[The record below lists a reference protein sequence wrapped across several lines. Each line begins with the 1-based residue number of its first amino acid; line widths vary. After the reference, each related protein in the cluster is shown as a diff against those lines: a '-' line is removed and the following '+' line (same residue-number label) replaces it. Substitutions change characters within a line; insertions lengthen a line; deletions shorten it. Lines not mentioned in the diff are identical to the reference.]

1 MTNDPFRLDGL
12 VALVT
17 GASRGIGA
25 GIAAALAR
33 AGANVACHGNSE
45 SPDATC
51 EEVRRFGRAALPLR
65 ADLADKASSAKLI
78 DATLAESAKIDLLV
92 NNAGL
97 TRRAPA
103 VEFSEEDWAL

>member
-45 SPDATC
+45 APDATC
-51 EEVRRFGRAALPLR
+51 EEVRRSGRVALPLR
-65 ADLADKASSAKLI
+65 ADLADKASPAQLVA
-78 DATLAESAKIDLLV
+78 ATVAELGKIDLLV

-97 TRRAPA
+97 IRRAPA
-103 VEFSEEDWAL
+103 AEFSEEDWAL